1 MGKVTVFTG
10 QAGTGKTTA
19 LMNLLAEFVPKREWL
34 GFETILALTFMHG
47 SRKRLDAKLIFL
59 KTDFKIKFKCSTIDS
74 FSVNLVNR
82 FKSYLE
88 IDKPIKVNTSDE
100 NIEGQYEIQLPLESI
115 QKYMIALL
123 EHESVKKF
131 IANSFPYI
139 LIDEFQD
146 CTGNLLEIVKGLALS
161 TDLLIAADPFQQL
174 TDDESSDG
182 MDWIIENKFE
192 HFNLDE
198 GGVKRTKVDSILK
211 TAACLRTGKNIDG
224 KKIFVGI
231 SVSKH
236 LTSAFMLPNIHYN
249 IKSGTIAII
258 TPTKKGKFI
267 AEAIN
272 SLGGKYTF
280 KKGYHEGK
288 TVGPYDHLLNSEEY
302 IDTEA
307 LIHEIPKQ
315 PLTKSELSKLK
326 TNRNFVLKRVAEML
340 LRKLSLRNIDYITY
354 EEFHFLVEQLSHTY
368 DNFYKKESHAKIIFT
383 TVHGAKNREFETVII
398 LWPYEAAGNL
408 VYKRKLLY
416 NAITRAKNNAMII
429 VQRENMKY
437 ENLIKDELFSLI
449 YDLPKK

>member
-1 MGKVTVFTG
+1 
-10 QAGTGKTTA
+10 
-19 LMNLLAEFVPKREWL
+19 MNLLAENVPKRDWL
-34 GFETILALTFMHG
+34 DFETILALTFMHG

-82 FKSYLE
+82 FKNYLN
-88 IDKPIKVNTSDE
+88 INKPIKVNTGDE
-100 NIEGQYEIQLPLESI
+100 NIEGQYEIQMPLESI
-115 QKYMIALL
+115 QKYMIVLL

-131 IANSFPYI
+131 IANSFPCI

-146 CTGNLLEIVKGLALS
+146 CTGNLLEIVKRLALS

-174 TDDESSDG
+174 TNDESSEG
-182 MDWIIENKFE
+182 MDWIIESQFE

-198 GGVKRTKVDSILK
+198 GGVKRTKVDSILN

-236 LTSAFMLPNIHYN
+236 LTSAFLLPNIHYN
-249 IKSGTIAII
+249 IKGGTIAII

-267 AEAIN
+267 AEAMN
-272 SLGGKYTF
+272 CLAGEYTF
-280 KKGYHEGK
+280 KKGYHKGK
-288 TVGPYDHLLNSEEY
+288 TVGPYNHLLSSEEY
-302 IDTEA
+302 VDIKA
-307 LIHEIPKQ
+307 LIKEIPKQ
-315 PLTKSELSKLK
+315 PLTKLDLNKFK
-326 TNRNFVLKRVAEML
+326 TNRSFVLKRVAEIL
-340 LRKLSLRNIDYITY
+340 LRKLSLRTINEISY
-354 EEFHFLVEQLSHTY
+354 EEFYFAVEQLSHTY
-368 DNFYKKESHAKIIFT
+368 DNFYRKESHAKIIFT
-383 TVHGAKNREFETVII
+383 TIHGAKNREFETVII

-416 NAITRAKNNAMII
+416 NAITRAKVTAMII

-437 ENLIKDELFSLI
+437 ENLAKDDLFSLI
-449 YDLPKK
+449 YDLAE

>member
-19 LMNLLAEFVPKREWL
+19 LMNLLAEVVPKRDWL
-34 GFETILALTFMHG
+34 DFETILALTFMHG
-47 SRKRLDAKLIFL
+47 SRKRLDAKLAFL

-82 FKSYLE
+82 FKSYLN
-88 IDKPIKVNTSDE
+88 IDKPIKVNTGNE
-100 NIEGQYEIQLPLESI
+100 NIEGQYEIQLPLESM
-115 QKYMIALL
+115 QKHMIAIL

-146 CTGNLLEIVKGLALS
+146 CTGNLLEIVKRLSLS

-174 TDDESSDG
+174 TNDESSEG
-182 MDWIIENKFE
+182 MDWIIENQFE

-198 GGVKRTKVDSILK
+198 GGVKRTKNDNILN
-211 TAACLRTGKNIDG
+211 TAACLRTGKNVNG
-224 KKIFVGI
+224 KKVFVGI
-231 SVSKH
+231 SVAKQ
-236 LTSAFMLPNIHYN
+236 LTTAFLLPNIHYN
-249 IKSGTIAII
+249 IKGGTIAII

-267 AEAIN
+267 ADAMN
-272 SLGGKYTF
+272 SLSGEYTF
-280 KKGYHEGK
+280 KKGYHKGK
-288 TVGPYDHLLNSEEY
+288 TIGPYDRLLSSDEY
-302 IDTEA
+302 IDIEA

-315 PLTKSELSKLK
+315 PLTKTELNKLK

-340 LRKLSLRNIDYITY
+340 LRKLSLRNIDHITY

-368 DNFYKKESHAKIIFT
+368 DNFYRKESHAKIIFT
-383 TVHGAKNREFETVII
+383 TIHGAKNREFETVII

-416 NAITRAKNNAMII
+416 NAITRAKTNAMII
-429 VQRENMKY
+429 VQREKMKY
-437 ENLIKDELFSLI
+437 EDLAKDELFSLI
-449 YDLPKK
+449 YDLPE